1 MICAVQEISK
11 ERLGYLIKDI
21 NAKIVQKRIEGS
33 GCATIAKDLEAYW
46 RTMAAKVRP
55 VKPSSQQARWTSCGF
70 FFVFHRLV
78 TCHILCTSKLVP
90 TTFCLRTLLRVQDV
104 VWFSWLIVLSQKVAP
119 CRQHLLGHLMKDII
133 TEIVPQRIAAL
144 GFATIRVRVS
154 PLSRRRELR
163 EGFVLHLLK
172 YDCVVWGHFL
182 CTSTTFL
189 SQDLAP
195 CRGFLCGLGD
205 GQCLRLKW
213 FHATFCALW
222 NFFPSLGIGT
232 VSVEYLGS
240 KMHSATLLDFL
251 HGLVGHGLHI
261 DVTTF
266 LVHRLPLPQWFHDEH
281 FVLNRAAVVVVLLLL
296 FFFCISC
303 FLFFVGLISL
313 HMKPMWCLNHVCMVS
328 E

>member
-1 MICAVQEISK
+1 
-11 ERLGYLIKDI
+11 
-21 NAKIVQKRIEGS
+21 
-33 GCATIAKDLEAYW
+33 
-46 RTMAAKVRP
+46 
-55 VKPSSQQARWTSCGF
+55 
-70 FFVFHRLV
+70 
-78 TCHILCTSKLVP
+78 
-90 TTFCLRTLLRVQDV
+90 
-104 VWFSWLIVLSQKVAP
+104 
-119 CRQHLLGHLMKDII
+119 MKDII

-172 YDCVVWGHFL
+172 YDCVVLGHFL

-266 LVHRLPLPQWFHDEH
+266 LVHRLPLPQ
-281 FVLNRAAVVVVLLLL
+281 
-296 FFFCISC
+296 
-303 FLFFVGLISL
+303 
-313 HMKPMWCLNHVCMVS
+313 
-328 E
+328 